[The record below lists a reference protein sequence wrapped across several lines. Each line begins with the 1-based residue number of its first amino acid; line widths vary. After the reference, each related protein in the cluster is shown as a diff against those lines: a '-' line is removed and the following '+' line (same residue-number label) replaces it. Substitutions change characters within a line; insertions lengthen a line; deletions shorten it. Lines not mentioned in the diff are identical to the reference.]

1 MSARVKKRWEDHLL
15 EHIGRREARTSF
27 YRDSSP
33 KLTLNGEW
41 KFLYREA
48 PELSPEGFMNKQE
61 TLDGWDTIDVPSV
74 WQLRGYD
81 RMHYTD
87 VWYLFPINPPYVP
100 TENPTGI
107 YKRTFALT
115 KEWLR
120 NDTILKFHGVDSAYD
135 VWING
140 THAGFGKVSRLIG
153 EFDIT
158 GLVCEGENDITVRV
172 YKWSDGTYLEDQDMW
187 WMSGIFRD
195 VELINEP
202 KKALLDVQVNGD
214 LDEGY
219 RNGILKADIR
229 TKEDCQG
236 TWRLFKAEKPSRED
250 SASRASEP
258 SGGDN
263 PSLQNSGQPVAK
275 EPFETDSISIE
286 NDSQPVA
293 KGAFETGGISMQNNG
308 QIVAEGAFATEGK
321 KAYIEQIIPD
331 VQKWTAETPELYELS
346 LSTQEQ
352 EIRVRVGFRKVE
364 IIDQNFCV
372 NGKVLLLNGVNH
384 HDYNP
389 KEGRSVTYEQMKED
403 IILMKQHNINAVRC
417 SHYPANDYFY
427 DLCDAYGLYV
437 IDEADLECHGFEWVE
452 NYTWITDDPSWEQ
465 AYVDRSVRMV
475 KQDRNHPSI
484 IMWSMGN
491 ESSFGCNFRSA
502 AKAIRALDPTRLIH
516 YEGDFEAEATDVY
529 STMYTRLKP
538 LEEIATTDMNGNK
551 PHVMCEYGHAM
562 GNGPGGLLEYQ
573 KLYRK
578 YKRLQGGFLWE
589 WYDHGIYANED
600 GKEYYRY
607 GGNFG
612 DFPTNGNFCIDGILL
627 PDRTPSQALLEYKQ
641 VISPI
646 EVTRVKGKNR
656 EINLKNYYNFRS
668 MEMLYLDWQI
678 EGGGQVIQSGRIDG
692 LHAAPGES
700 QRVTIPYAPFAP
712 TANTTYYLN
721 ISVREKE
728 ATPYAD
734 AGHELSH
741 VQFELEEKQISFGS
755 RPTGTPLEITETEGI
770 LTIENEK
777 LSVKFHTVFGTLLSV
792 SSQGTEYLTKGPK
805 MTVYRATIDNDMF
818 KKEDWL
824 NKYFIQKSSEQNAGF
839 SYEMKEDRAVVTIHK
854 YFGCLNQSWGY
865 ECTYEYSIY
874 PCGHLEIHLDAK
886 EVQRGKL
893 EPEFLPRL
901 GIRMHGNK
909 KLQQTIWEGMGP
921 GENYPDSKQACQMGI
936 YQSTVDDMGVNYVYP
951 QENGHREGVRWFGI
965 GDGRKTLLC
974 TMEHPLGLNLSNY
987 TDETIE
993 KAAHPFELTPAEDV
1007 IIHLDYKQSGLGSNS
1022 CGEEQLEA
1030 YKVKREDFVM
1040 AFRLQ
1045 IVEKGC
1051 ERKEASA
1058 KYLQ

>member
-1 MSARVKKRWEDHLL
+1 MSGRVKKRWEDHLL

-33 KLTLNGEW
+33 RLTLNGEW

-87 VWYLFPINPPYVP
+87 VLYLFPVNPPYVP

-107 YKRTFALT
+107 YKRTFELT
-115 KEWLR
+115 KEWLE

-135 VWING
+135 VWVNG
-140 THAGFGKVSRLIG
+140 THAGYGKVSRLIG
-153 EFDIT
+153 EYDIT
-158 GLVCEGENDITVRV
+158 DLVCEGVNDITVRV

-187 WMSGIFRD
+187 WMSGIYRD

-202 KKALLDVQVNGD
+202 KKAILDVQVNGD
-214 LDEGY
+214 LDADY
-219 RNGILKADIR
+219 SNGILKVNIR
-229 TKEDCQG
+229 AKENCQG
-236 TWRLFKAEKPSRED
+236 TWKLYKNTFAPGSNESDAKTISQLNGEKP
-250 SASRASEP
+250 
-258 SGGDN
+258 
-263 PSLQNSGQPVAK
+263 L
-275 EPFETDSISIE
+275 
-286 NDSQPVA
+286 
-293 KGAFETGGISMQNNG
+293 
-308 QIVAEGAFATEGK
+308 AEGAFKTTDRK
-321 KAYIEQIIPD
+321 TCIEQEIPNIR
-331 VQKWTAETPELYELS
+331 KWTAETPELYNL
-346 LSTQEQ
+346 LITTKEQ
-352 EIRVRVGFRKVE
+352 EICVRVGFRKVE
-364 IIDQNFCV
+364 IIDHNFCV
-372 NGKVLLLNGVNH
+372 NGKVLLINGVNH

-389 KEGRSVTYEQMKED
+389 KEGRHVTYEQMKDD

-427 DLCDAYGLYV
+427 DLCDEYGLYV

-452 NYTWITDDPSWEQ
+452 NYTWITDDPSWKQ

-502 AKAIRALDPTRLIH
+502 AKAIRELDTTRLIH
-516 YEGDFEAEATDVY
+516 YEGDFEAEVTDVY

-538 LEEIATTDMNGNK
+538 LEEIATTDKKENK

-562 GNGPGGLLEYQ
+562 GNGPGGLAEYQ

-589 WYDHGIYANED
+589 WYDHGIYTKKD
-600 GKEYYRY
+600 GHTYYRY
-607 GGNFG
+607 GGNYG
-612 DFPTNGNFCIDGILL
+612 DFPTNGNFCIDGVLM
-627 PDRTPSQALLEYKQ
+627 PDRTPSPALLEYKQ
-641 VISPI
+641 VISPV
-646 EVTRVKGKNR
+646 EVTRVKGKNK

-668 MEMLYLDWQI
+668 LEGLYLNWQI
-678 EGGGQVIQSGRIDG
+678 EGKGEVIQTGRIDT
-692 LHAAPGES
+692 LNAAPGET
-700 QRVTIPYAPFAP
+700 QKVTIPYEAFEPA
-712 TANTTYYLN
+712 ANTCYYLN
-721 ISVREKE
+721 ISIREKE
-728 ATPYAD
+728 AVPYAD
-734 AGHELSH
+734 ANHELSH
-741 VQFELEEKQISFGS
+741 VQFELEEKQIRFSS
-755 RPTGTPLEITETEGI
+755 RPTGSPFQITEQEGI
-770 LTIENEK
+770 LSIENDK
-777 LSVKFHTVFGTLLSV
+777 LCVKFHTVFGTLLSV
-792 SSQGTEYLTKGPK
+792 ASEGTEYLTKGPE
-805 MTVYRATIDNDMF
+805 MTVYRATIDNDMY
-818 KKEDWL
+818 KKEDWM

-839 SYEMKEDRAVVTIHK
+839 SYDKQEDRVVVTICK

-901 GIRMHGNK
+901 GIIMRGNRN
-909 KLQQTIWEGMGP
+909 LQQTIWEGMGP
-921 GENYPDSKQACQMGI
+921 GENYADSKQACQMGI
-936 YQSTVDDMGVNYVYP
+936 YRSTIDDMGVNYVYP
-951 QENGHREGVRWFGI
+951 QENGHREDVRWFGI
-965 GDGRKTLLC
+965 GDGKKTLLC
-974 TMEHPLGLNLSNY
+974 TMESPLGLNLSNY

-993 KAAHPFELTPAEDV
+993 KAAHPFELTPAKDV

-1022 CGEEQLEA
+1022 CGEEQLET

-1045 IVEKGC
+1045 IVENGC
-1051 ERKEASA
+1051 EYPEASS
-1058 KYLQ
+1058 KYLH